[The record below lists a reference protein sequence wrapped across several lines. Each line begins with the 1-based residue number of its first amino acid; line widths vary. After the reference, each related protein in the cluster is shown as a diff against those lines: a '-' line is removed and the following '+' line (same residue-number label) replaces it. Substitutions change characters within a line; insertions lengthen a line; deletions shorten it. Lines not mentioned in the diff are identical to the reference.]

1 MRISYNDYKPYFS
14 FKNDQIDLD
23 TMEGVVIENFV
34 EANNLTTEF
43 VDENFK
49 FGSKDANGTFN
60 GVVGRVI

>member
-1 MRISYNDYKPYFS
+1 
-14 FKNDQIDLD
+14 
-23 TMEGVVIENFV
+23 MEGVVIENFV